1 MDAGAAQQVDEY
13 GFQVVVGVVGGEQA
27 VVVMRA
33 EELVEP
39 VVPEPAGGHLGA
51 FARLRLAL
59 ETVASALAEAGLTAR
74 ALAGGLT
81 GFGAA
86 ASDAVRQLVHAVIGV
101 PPESILVMDDIVL
114 GYMAQFAPG
123 EGHLISAGTGTIGF
137 HATADGD
144 FVRVGGRGIL
154 IDDAGS
160 GSWIALRALDQ
171 MYRALDRD
179 GDFGAVA
186 PLAEKLFAAVGGEGW
201 GHVRQFVYAGDRGRI
216 GGLAVAVAQAA
227 QAGDAV
233 ALDILGKAGD
243 ELANLAEALL
253 ARVGERPVCL
263 VGGVLQLHPV
273 IFARVEQ
280 RLVGRIVMMRQSDA
294 ALTAARLLS
303 SGENA
308 WRALLTGPKALTSLA

>member
-1 MDAGAAQQVDEY
+1 MTAVHLGLD
-13 GFQVVVGVVGGEQA
+13 VGGTASRWVACDAAGQVLARGQVSGATGHMFNPAEQ
-27 VVVMRA
+27 
-33 EELVEP
+33 
-39 VVPEPAGGHLGA
+39 
-51 FARLRLAL
+51 ARLRHAL
-59 ETVASALAEAGLTAR
+59 EAVASALADARLVPSGLVA
-74 ALAGGLT
+74 GLT

-86 ASDAVRQLVHAVIGV
+86 ASDDVKQLVHAILGV
-101 PPESILVMDDIVL
+101 PMASILVMDDIVL
-114 GYMAQFAPG
+114 GYMAQFTPG

-137 HATADGD
+137 HATADGR

-179 GDFGAVA
+179 GDFAAVA
-186 PLAEKLFAAVGGEGW
+186 ALAAQVFAAVGGDSW

-227 QAGDAV
+227 EVGDTV
-233 ALDILGKAGD
+233 ALDILGLAGD
-243 ELANLAEALL
+243 ELAGLAEALL

-273 IFARVEQ
+273 IFSRVQQ
-280 RLVGRIVMMRQSDA
+280 RLVGRTVTMRESDA
-294 ALTAARLLS
+294 ALCAARLLS
-303 SGENA
+303 SADNG
-308 WRALLTGPKALTSLA
+308 WHPLLTGPGALTSLA

>member
-1 MDAGAAQQVDEY
+1 MTDVHLGLD
-13 GFQVVVGVVGGEQA
+13 VGGTASRWVACDAAGQVLA
-27 VVVMRA
+27 RGQ
-33 EELVEP
+33 
-39 VVPEPAGGHLGA
+39 AGGATGHMFNPA
-51 FARLRLAL
+51 EQARLRLAL
-59 ETVASALAEAGLTAR
+59 ESVATALADAGLAAQ
-74 ALAGGLT
+74 ALAGGIT

-86 ASDAVRQLVHAVIGV
+86 ASDAVKQLVHAVLGV
-101 PPESILVMDDIVL
+101 PMESIVVMDDIVL

-179 GDFGAVA
+179 GNFATVA
-186 PLAEKLFAAVGGEGW
+186 PLAAEIFAAVGGESW

-216 GGLAVAVAQAA
+216 GGLAVAVAKAA
-227 QAGDAV
+227 QAGDGV
-233 ALDILGKAGD
+233 ALDILGRAGD

-253 ARVGERPVCL
+253 ARVGDRPVCL

-273 IFARVEQ
+273 IFAQVEQ
-280 RLVGRIVMMRQSDA
+280 RLAGRTVTMRQGDA
-294 ALTAARLLS
+294 ALCAARLLQT
-303 SGENA
+303 GDTA
-308 WRALLTGPKALTSLA
+308 WRRLLTGPKALTSLA